1 MTKKEYLQPTIEVV
15 EINTNIQILAGSVTD
30 IDTTGLDDPLKKGGS
45 GDSWGGAMGRR
56 NNAWDDEEEEEDF

>member
-1 MTKKEYLQPTIEVV
+1 MTKRDYIQPAMKVV
-15 EINTNIQILAGSVTD
+15 LLNPRQHILTDSVK
-30 IDTTGLDDPLKKGGS
+30 TTGLDDPPKKGNNP

>member
-1 MTKKEYLQPTIEVV
+1 MTKRDYIQPAMKVV
-15 EINTNIQILAGSVTD
+15 LLNTRQQIMAGSVK
-30 IDTTGLDDPLKKGGS
+30 TTGLDDPLKKGGS

>member
-1 MTKKEYLQPTIEVV
+1 MTKRNYLQPAMKVV
-15 EINTNIQILAGSVTD
+15 LLNTRQHILTDSVK
-30 IDTTGLDDPLKKGGS
+30 TTGLDDPLKKGGS